1 MNTIFLLSVFQERFY
16 ERDGI
21 MSENRVTAQK
31 GKRKDLDVSKHF
43 KFLHPKLYLHIYKI
57 L

>member
-1 MNTIFLLSVFQERFY
+1 MNTIILLSLLQERFY

-43 KFLHPKLYLHIYKI
+43 KFLYPKFIIKYKI
-57 L
+57 P

>member
-43 KFLHPKLYLHIYKI
+43 KFLHPKLYLHI
-57 L
+57 